1 MKLWLKFWDF
11 LCTCFLSPSSK
22 VAIKEQREKVRS
34 AKLNMKNRFSY
45 SASLAKK
52 AKDARKSKD
61 ANQ

>member
-1 MKLWLKFWDF
+1 MFKDLWVWLVGLFSD
-11 LCTCFLSPSSK
+11 P
-22 VAIKEQREKVRS
+22 AKEQKEKS
-34 AKLNMKNRFSY
+34 KLNMKNRFSY